1 MGVAPKIVDDFIERH
16 VINFRQDF
24 FERCNTLKKIVS
36 ENMVADRSFLDLKS
50 VVRYSRLFVRSWCCV
65 CHFVND
71 NRRADFVNSDACEFF
86 SDPPSLGLSPAGQ
99 SQSITDT
106 PFQQTVLTGGLA
118 AVFLTVMSAKQ
129 TKTKKK
135 PMTLDDFAV
144 LIQKDFARMA
154 TKSDI
159 EAIRAEMAT
168 KEEIRVLRTEMRIGL
183 KNLNDDV
190 KNVTDAMVSKADL
203 ANTLAEELAKSPYG
217 RQIADLQTRV
227 HILERKLGVKPTH
240 RAA

>member
-1 MGVAPKIVDDFIERH
+1 
-16 VINFRQDF
+16 
-24 FERCNTLKKIVS
+24 
-36 ENMVADRSFLDLKS
+36 
-50 VVRYSRLFVRSWCCV
+50 
-65 CHFVND
+65 
-71 NRRADFVNSDACEFF
+71 
-86 SDPPSLGLSPAGQ
+86 
-99 SQSITDT
+99 
-106 PFQQTVLTGGLA
+106 
-118 AVFLTVMSAKQ
+118 MSAKQ